1 MRQEWKPVT
10 VRLTETAY
18 NALTEI
24 ASEHGL
30 SLAEVVR
37 LAVDMDLDKYRRG
50 VKCADYDQGK
60 AIQDQLLN
68 LANTMQ
74 DILFQLRR
82 LGVNYNQ
89 ELRLR
94 QKKLLD
100 IQAEK
105 EAAAKLTG
113 MAKIDTIMRLEK
125 EEQAAIENLQ
135 GLDTDAVKNLID
147 QYREVTRE
155 VGERICRI
163 LE

>member
-1 MRQEWKPVT
+1 MRQEWRPVT

-37 LAVDMDLDKYRRG
+37 LAIDMDLEKYRRG
-50 VKCADYDQGK
+50 FKCADYDQGK
-60 AIQDQLLN
+60 AIQGQLLT

-74 DILFQLRR
+74 DVLFQLRR

-89 ELRLR
+89 ELKLR

-100 IQAEK
+100 IQKEK

-125 EEQAAIENLQ
+125 EEQAAAENLE

>member
-37 LAVDMDLDKYRRG
+37 LAVDMDLEKYRRDF
-50 VKCADYDQGK
+50 KCADYDQGK
-60 AIQDQLLN
+60 AIQGQLLT

-74 DILFQLRR
+74 DVLFQLRR

-89 ELRLR
+89 ELKLR
-94 QKKLLD
+94 QKELLD

-105 EAAAKLTG
+105 AAAAKLTG
-113 MAKIDTIMRLEK
+113 MAKIDTMMRLEK
-125 EEQAAIENLQ
+125 EEKAVAEKLQ

-147 QYREVTRE
+147 QFREVTRE
-155 VGERICRI
+155 VGEGICRT
-163 LE
+163 LG